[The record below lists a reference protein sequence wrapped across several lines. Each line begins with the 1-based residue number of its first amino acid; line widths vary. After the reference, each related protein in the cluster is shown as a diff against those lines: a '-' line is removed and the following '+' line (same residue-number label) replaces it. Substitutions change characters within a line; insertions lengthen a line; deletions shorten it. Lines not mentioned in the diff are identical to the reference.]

1 MTARVLIV
9 EPHPDIRK
17 LLELSMERL
26 GYEPVAPADCGPGD
40 ADVIVLEPSW
50 SHGRTILRRLGK
62 DVPPVVCLSIY
73 PREAGYAPPESVA
86 YLIKPASLG
95 QLGAALRDACGC

>member
-1 MTARVLIV
+1 MTPRVLIV
-9 EPHPDIRK
+9 EPHEDIRT
-17 LLELSMERL
+17 LLELSMRRL
-26 GYEPVAPADCGPGD
+26 GFEPVAPGDCGPGD
-40 ADVIVLEPSW
+40 ADAVVLEPSW
-50 SHGRTILRRLGK
+50 AHGRTILRRLGD

-95 QLGAALRDACGC
+95 QLGDALRDACGR